1 MIQTNTNQSSL
12 KEIRDREQK
21 EYEDLLKSKC
31 EARAIEKLGS
41 KEALAALS
49 NKYKGLWYLPAVNEL
64 NEIEKMLILK
74 PIDRHILSYA
84 STKIADSG
92 LYIFLEAAMSECII
106 KDNDVSDM
114 EMLHDDDYFIPAAG
128 SFNKILEGK
137 KTFMLKR

>member
-1 MIQTNTNQSSL
+1 MIQTNANQNSL

-21 EYEDLLKSKC
+21 EKDDLMRAKC
-31 EARAIEKLGS
+31 EAIAIGRLGS
-41 KEALAALS
+41 KEALVALS
-49 NKYKGLWYLPAVNEL
+49 NKFKGLWFLPAIDENDEV
-64 NEIEKMLILK
+64 EKLLILK

-106 KDNDVSDM
+106 KENNCSDM
-114 EMLHDDDYFIPAAG
+114 EMLTDDDYFIPAAG